1 MSLNDAKSFN
11 RRPAPESGPIP
22 GSTQVA
28 NSGGGDSWQ
37 VDDWTEDVNA
47 PCGWGRG
54 FRTTVG
60 RWFLEQEAE
69 KLTRQVVKY
78 QRKDLSGHHPP
89 GSGVGPVSG

>member
-11 RRPAPESGPIP
+11 RRVTPEARPNPST
-22 GSTQVA
+22 TQVA

-37 VDDWTEDVNA
+37 VDDWTEHVNA
-47 PCGWGRG
+47 

-69 KLTRQVVKY
+69 KLTCQVVKY